1 MVATSGP
8 AVIIAV
14 RQAMTSTPW
23 VRSTGR
29 RSGLRSGRRYRII
42 PIIRILMVR
51 MCHLHGIFVDRRQ
64 EVPGDRPSFALRLDN
79 RLSRRDGGRSDVPG
93 RRGTFGPPSGRRL
106 AGAECLIRGLAEGS
120 GPSSINPKE
129 WCPAGWTYEKGRP
142 PN

>member
-93 RRGTFGPPSGRRL
+93 RRGTFGSPSGRQNT
-106 AGAECLIRGLAEGS
+106 ETKNQNNKKTKKTK
-120 GPSSINPKE
+120 PTTKNPKE
-129 WCPAGWTYEKGRP
+129 W
-142 PN
+142 